1 MPRTTSF
8 GGIEY
13 PHSGQMMII
22 MHKSPSRCILLAVL
36 VARVIAIIVVL
47 VALAYVGYF
56 MIYRNLKRDDDK

>member
-1 MPRTTSF
+1 
-8 GGIEY
+8 
-13 PHSGQMMII
+13 MII